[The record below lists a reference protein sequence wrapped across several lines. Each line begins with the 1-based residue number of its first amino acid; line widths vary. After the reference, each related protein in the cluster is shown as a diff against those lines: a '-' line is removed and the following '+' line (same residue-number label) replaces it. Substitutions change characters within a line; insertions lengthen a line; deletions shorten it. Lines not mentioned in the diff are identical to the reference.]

1 MYLFLFIYFL
11 SLLSPEV
18 VIKVILFHAVR
29 WKIENSGQKQTSM
42 SVDNLSWKHIRLP
55 LLRSLSC
62 LSPQRYINP
71 HPTHST
77 QHDNRAPPQALMCI
91 SWNNFSPS
99 LLILLASPTC
109 TMAPFYACKWELL
122 CNKRVSA
129 EPFHKGPQW
138 VDNKPRG
145 EHELLWRLK
154 WGDPTP
160 SLSRSLSVPLCS
172 TFSPPPCLSLL
183 SQAQPFIHFL
193 GVCVISTFSASF
205 HIFLSVLFLCF
216 CFFFPHQ
223 DGAVQLSCLLMCSIC
238 ASSIYLCGLQSQPLL
253 SLPHSAFR
261 FIPSH
266 LSPSSCGRGW

>member
-1 MYLFLFIYFL
+1 
-11 SLLSPEV
+11 
-18 VIKVILFHAVR
+18 
-29 WKIENSGQKQTSM
+29 
-42 SVDNLSWKHIRLP
+42 
-55 LLRSLSC
+55 
-62 LSPQRYINP
+62 
-71 HPTHST
+71 
-77 QHDNRAPPQALMCI
+77 MCI

-109 TMAPFYACKWELL
+109 TMAPFCACKWELL
-122 CNKRVSA
+122 CNKSVSA

-172 TFSPPPCLSLL
+172 TFSPPPFLSLL
-183 SQAQPFIHFL
+183 SQALPFIHFL
-193 GVCVISTFSASF
+193 GVCVISEFSASF
-205 HIFLSVLFLCF
+205 HIFLSALFLRF
-216 CFFFPHQ
+216 WFFFSHQ
-223 DGAVQLSCLLMCSIC
+223 DCAVQLSCLLMCSIC

-266 LSPSSCGRGW
+266 FSPSSCGRGW